1 MDKLPAYLVKSIDNA
16 CSLFSK
22 ITFTIHGDENKARI
36 SIMFG
41 QSEDKNNKRKSQ
53 SMERRNNIRMSNFIQ
68 KVTKDNENITTN
80 ESQATEIIQCD
91 QLMELE
97 NENVRSAETATVM
110 DNIAHELPEN
120 GTMFSDKH
128 LHKNSPKKRK
138 KTTKRKGSID
148 NVDQNLLENVKQSR
162 NEIKIANT
170 KDDECSDESD
180 AEDIHVLV
188 GIDDVISKVVIKKSR
203 LLPDKLIA
211 KLKGTGKIIRY
222 DRELDNTIEVCSID
236 DDYHTFKKNV
246 EQDFGDV
253 RDYEFRPDD
262 TDEKVELMARFA
274 FDNELFTLVK

>member
-97 NENVRSAETATVM
+97 NENVRSAETATI
-110 DNIAHELPEN
+110 NIYIRI
-120 GTMFSDKH
+120 H
-128 LHKNSPKKRK
+128 LRK
-138 KTTKRKGSID
+138 VRKLQKRKGSID

-162 NEIKIANT
+162 NERKLPT
-170 KDDECSDESD
+170 QKDDESDD
-180 AEDIHVLV
+180 DDILV

>member
-128 LHKNSPKKRK
+128 LHKNSPKKSK

-162 NEIKIANT
+162 NERKLPT
-170 KDDECSDESD
+170 QKDDESDD
-180 AEDIHVLV
+180 DDILV